1 MSLTCERSAR
11 YYENL
16 LVGSHDSVDRVHAQG
31 WLGDLLLGHQRSVKI
46 FDFHLHVAKQ
56 RRHIVG
62 PGATT
67 RWGGASGPLLLS
79 ETRQVRGSVSAFE
92 YGIRPMG
99 SFKEDSEMMVLLGEK
114 IRVGFRTHPFRT
126 HTPNIPYAYLLHSAM
141 SPVNVRSYRPPHDDV
156 LREWFEESFFDRF
169 SEDEDSETDP
179 VLDVPSQEAISSN
192 EIINLDTAVTQHEGS
207 GNVSTIQAI
216 PY

>member
-1 MSLTCERSAR
+1 MKGLIFLHYYAGGPSSIRPSIMSLTCERSAR

-16 LVGSHDSVDRVHAQG
+16 LVSSHDSVDRVHARG
-31 WLGDLLLGHQRSVKI
+31 WLGDLLGGHQRSVKI

-99 SFKEDSEMMVLLGEK
+99 SFKEDSEMMVLLGE
-114 IRVGFRTHPFRT
+114 
-126 HTPNIPYAYLLHSAM
+126 NNQSWLQD
-141 SPVNVRSYRPPHDDV
+141 PPLQNPH
-156 LREWFEESFFDRF
+156 
-169 SEDEDSETDP
+169 
-179 VLDVPSQEAISSN
+179 
-192 EIINLDTAVTQHEGS
+192 TQHS
-207 GNVSTIQAI
+207 LRISASLCDVTSKRAQL
-216 PY
+216 